1 MRLCA
6 YPYRKQGKNHPK
18 LDLIREENDL
28 QDRFLHMMYSHA
40 AGRAAMQP
48 LVQSFVSRAA
58 GCFLDSRLSVPL
70 VAPFVKK
77 NHISLKECTA
87 KQFISF
93 NDFFVR
99 KLKMDARPFSNA
111 PQDFI
116 SPCDARLTVYP
127 IHENGK
133 FEIKNTEYTLEQL
146 LRDRKLAKRYEGGTL
161 FLFRLS
167 VDDYHRYLFV
177 DDGVCSTERRIEGV
191 LHTVNPAANDFCP
204 IYKENTRTYTLL
216 QSANF
221 GTLLQME
228 VGAMI
233 SNIIG
238 EFLIMISMRK
248 IWY

>member
-1 MRLCA
+1 MPPEEPRCSRWFSHLYLVRQAAFWTAA
-6 YPYRKQGKNHPK
+6 YRCRW
-18 LDLIREENDL
+18 L
-28 QDRFLHMMYSHA
+28 
-40 AGRAAMQP
+40 
-48 LVQSFVSRAA
+48 
-58 GCFLDSRLSVPL
+58 
-70 VAPFVKK
+70 APFVKK

-204 IYKENTRTYTLL
+204 IYKEKYENLH
-216 QSANF
+216 AAA
-221 GTLLQME
+221 
-228 VGAMI
+228 V
-233 SNIIG
+233 
-238 EFLIMISMRK
+238 RK
-248 IWY
+248 FRHTAADGGRRDDGRKDCQ

>member
-146 LRDRKLAKRYEGGTL
+146 LRDRKLAYTMNMVPHKIQLDYLSDQKYQPWLRQYPYQHLIHNL
-161 FLFRLS
+161 FYASYFPPF
-167 VDDYHRYLFV
+167 Y
-177 DDGVCSTERRIEGV
+177 
-191 LHTVNPAANDFCP
+191 
-204 IYKENTRTYTLL
+204 
-216 QSANF
+216 
-221 GTLLQME
+221 
-228 VGAMI
+228 
-233 SNIIG
+233 
-238 EFLIMISMRK
+238 
-248 IWY
+248 